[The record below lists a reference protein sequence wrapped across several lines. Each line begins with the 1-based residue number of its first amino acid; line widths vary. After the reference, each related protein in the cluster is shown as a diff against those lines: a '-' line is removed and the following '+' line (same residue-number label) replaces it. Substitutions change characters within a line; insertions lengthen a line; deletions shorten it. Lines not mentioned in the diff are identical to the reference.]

1 MHTLSGLL
9 ICQMAHCNQQSVFL
23 MAAEKDKL
31 CWWGVRVGA
40 GGGGH
45 IPSSGVL
52 SSAQQSQFRGALGA
66 AMSQLLGTAQAQGTD
81 SWFSQPTRLI

>member
-1 MHTLSGLL
+1 ML
-9 ICQMAHCNQQSVFL
+9 V
-23 MAAEKDKL
+23 
-31 CWWGVRVGA
+31 GVGVGA

-81 SWFSQPTRLI
+81 SWFSQPTRG